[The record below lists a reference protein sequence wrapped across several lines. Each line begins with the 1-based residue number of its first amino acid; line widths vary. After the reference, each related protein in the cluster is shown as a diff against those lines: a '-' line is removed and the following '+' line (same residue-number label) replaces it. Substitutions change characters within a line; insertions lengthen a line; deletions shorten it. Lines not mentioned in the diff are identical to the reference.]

1 MIVLAPGYL
10 ARLLL
15 ITALIQQDKFH
26 AQFAADVS
34 DADAKLRAGTQR
46 AVRKAAFNEAAG
58 TPARKSTVLVHLWQ
72 PRLEHSGG
80 GPLIHGEARRLEGDG
95 RRSGCIARGDG
106 FSLRTPWRKLIEHA
120 AAAN

>member
-34 DADAKLRAGTQR
+34 DQT
-46 AVRKAAFNEAAG
+46 
-58 TPARKSTVLVHLWQ
+58 
-72 PRLEHSGG
+72 
-80 GPLIHGEARRLEGDG
+80 
-95 RRSGCIARGDG
+95 RS
-106 FSLRTPWRKLIEHA
+106 
-120 AAAN
+120 